1 MSIHTWFVDEAGRM
15 EARKVTAAE
24 LRQACEEEFGVKT
37 YTREEVLAAVEG
49 AFEDV
54 HGQGSQL
61 GLGLLLRAVGG
72 RLGPRYVVR
81 QEPESGWRYYSRVMW
96 AVYDNHEARD
106 LAFCPQIEEANVI
119 AELLNKDAA

>member
-1 MSIHTWFVDEAGRM
+1 MIYTPGDVEEAIKRGM
-15 EARKVTAAE
+15 GWALDHRKEVG
-24 LRQACEEEFGVKT
+24 L
-37 YTREEVLAAVEG
+37 YTREEVLAAVER

-54 HGQGSQL
+54 HGQGSQV

-72 RLGPRYVVR
+72 QLGPRYVVR
-81 QEPESGWRYYSRVMW
+81 QEPESGWRYYGRVMW